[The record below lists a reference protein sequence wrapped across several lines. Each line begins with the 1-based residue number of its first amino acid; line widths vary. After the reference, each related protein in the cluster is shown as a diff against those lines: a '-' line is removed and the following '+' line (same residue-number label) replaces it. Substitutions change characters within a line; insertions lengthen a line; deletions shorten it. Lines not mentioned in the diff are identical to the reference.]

1 MRSRVEPDRPV
12 PEETDEDLARASA
25 GGSERAFEDLV
36 RRHQRG
42 VYALARRFTR
52 NHEDADDVAQESL
65 LRAWRGIAAYDP
77 SRPFRPW
84 LYRIVVNTALNH
96 LRAVRSRKED
106 ELGEPDGLPAPP
118 DSSGSDPE
126 REWSGEAAA
135 RAVHRAMARLR
146 PEERAILHLRLR
158 EEMNYRDMAGTL
170 GVRIGTVMS
179 RLSRARDALR
189 RELAREGIDA

>member
-1 MRSRVEPDRPV
+1 MRSRVEPDRPI
-12 PEETDEDLARASA
+12 PDETDEALARSSA
-25 GGSERAFEDLV
+25 AGSEGAFEDLV

-42 VYALARRFTR
+42 VYALAQRFTR
-52 NHEDADDVAQESL
+52 NHDDADDVAQDSF

-77 SRPFRPW
+77 SRPFKPW

-96 LRAVRSRKED
+96 LRTIRNRKED
-106 ELGEPDGLPAPP
+106 DLGETDGLPALP

-126 REWSGEAAA
+126 QEWSGEATA

-146 PEERAILHLRLR
+146 PEERAILHLRVR
-158 EEMNYRDMAGTL
+158 EEMGYRDIAVTL

-189 RELAREGIDA
+189 RELAREGIEA